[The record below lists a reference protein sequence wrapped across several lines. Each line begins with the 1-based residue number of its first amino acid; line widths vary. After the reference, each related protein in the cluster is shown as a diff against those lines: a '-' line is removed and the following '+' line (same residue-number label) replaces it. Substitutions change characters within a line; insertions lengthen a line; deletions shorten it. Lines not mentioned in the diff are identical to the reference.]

1 LPLVAELVADLPVG
15 QFDATMT
22 FAAEQSTGR
31 RTEMGIGR
39 VAVTGG
45 SGKAGIAVVRDLRAN
60 GFEVLNIDIAASSNP
75 DDPTLVVDLTDLG
88 QTIEALAGFD
98 AIVHLAAVPAPNV
111 VTDGETFRTN
121 TMSTYN
127 VFSAAAQHKVKRV
140 VWASSETLI
149 GLPFDREQPRYAPID
164 EDHPRLP
171 EFHYALSKLVG
182 EEIATQFSRWT
193 GTPITALRIS
203 NIMTE
208 IDYERFPSW
217 WDDPTIRAWN
227 LWGYVDAR
235 DVAHAVRCSLTAP
248 AQGAEAFLIAAS
260 DTCMTRSSSDLLAEV
275 YPTVPTTR
283 PVNGHETLLA
293 IDKARSMLGYQPQHS
308 WRDHIQER

>member
-1 LPLVAELVADLPVG
+1 MPIVDDEVPDRR
-15 QFDATMT
+15 
-22 FAAEQSTGR
+22 AAMDIE
-31 RTEMGIGR
+31 R

-45 SGKAGIAVVRDLRAN
+45 SGKAGVAVVHDLQAQ
-60 GFEVLNIDIAASSNP
+60 GLEVLNIDVAASRSP
-75 DDPTLVVDLTDLG
+75 DDPTLIVDLTDLG

-98 AIVHLAAVPAPNV
+98 AVVHLAAIPAPNV
-111 VTDGETFRTN
+111 VPDGETFRIN

-127 VFSAAAQHKVKRV
+127 VFSAAVQHKVKRV

-149 GLPFDREQPRYAPID
+149 GLPFVREQPRYAPID

-182 EEIATQFSRWT
+182 EEIAAQFSRWT
-193 GTPITALRIS
+193 GIPFTGLRIS

-208 IDYERFPSW
+208 IDYKRFPSW

-235 DVAHAVRCSLTAP
+235 DVAHAVHCSLSAP

-260 DTCMTRSSSDLLAEV
+260 DTCMTRPSSDLLAEV
-275 YPTVPTTR
+275 YPTVPITR
-283 PVNGHETLLA
+283 PVDGHETLLA